1 MIFKEVLFITRN
13 RRGKINRNG
22 PKFEEMVNSSNPTFA
37 YSTHHYKYYSDPS
50 VIYSLTWTVGHAWP

>member
-22 PKFEEMVNSSNPTFA
+22 PKFGEMVNSSNPTLVA
-37 YSTHHYKYYSDPS
+37 RHITISTIPIHQ
-50 VIYSLTWTVGHAWP
+50 